1 MFANAKEAEEILFL
15 SLNVERCIRAS
26 LVLSLVRVWL
36 SREDR
41 LLQVVFNSRWKLN
54 VCVFRSMWE

>member
-26 LVLSLVRVWL
+26 LVLSLVSVWL

-41 LLQVVFNSRWKLN
+41 LLQIVFNNRWKLSTISEN
-54 VCVFRSMWE
+54 LVNQ

>member
-15 SLNVERCIRAS
+15 SLKVERCIRAS
-26 LVLSLVRVWL
+26 LVLSLVSVWL

-41 LLQVVFNSRWKLN
+41 LLQIVFNNRWKLSTISEN
-54 VCVFRSMWE
+54 LVNQ